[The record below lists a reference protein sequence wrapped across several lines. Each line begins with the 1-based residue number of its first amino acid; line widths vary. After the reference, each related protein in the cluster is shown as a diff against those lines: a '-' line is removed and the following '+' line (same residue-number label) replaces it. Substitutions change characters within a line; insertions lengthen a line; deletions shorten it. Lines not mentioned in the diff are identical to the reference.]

1 MNMVVKAVCRVA
13 LGIGVSSA
21 VIYADYRMRGGPPL
35 RELYRTVKQE
45 RIRTERENELAMKEP
60 VYCEGRV
67 R

>member
-1 MNMVVKAVCRVA
+1 MNMIVKAIGKVV
-13 LGIGVSSA
+13 LGVGVSGA

-35 RELYRTVKQE
+35 RELYRTVKAE
-45 RIRTERENELAMKEP
+45 RIRTERENELAMKQP

>member
-1 MNMVVKAVCRVA
+1 MNMVVKAIGRVV

-35 RELYRTVKQE
+35 RQLYKTVKAD
-45 RIRTERENELAMKEP
+45 RIRTERENELAMRQP

>member
-1 MNMVVKAVCRVA
+1 MNPIVKAIGRVV

-35 RELYRTVKQE
+35 RELYRTVKQD
-45 RIRTERENELAMKEP
+45 RIRTENENRKAMMQA
-60 VYCEGRV
+60 VYTEGTV